1 MKCTCF
7 SSLSKLLVVQWWRS
21 SKIIILLSSF
31 GTWNHQISS
40 TLPLPKTSCENHDC
54 IPMLPLQ
61 LDRKIVYIPWFGRK
75 LNRFLSILINWELFE
90 TNYPNFEFSTIF
102 QLESPFLLLNL
113 TMNHLFI
120 CLAAPYDGTLVI
132 ELHCCL
138 WFMVQVFFFSRPR
151 DQHSGIC
158 NVPIESRAA

>member
-75 LNRFLSILINWELFE
+75 LNRFLSILINWDLK
-90 TNYPNFEFSTIF
+90 TNYPNFEFSIRVTF
-102 QLESPFLLLNL
+102 F
-113 TMNHLFI
+113 
-120 CLAAPYDGTLVI
+120 VI
-132 ELHCCL
+132 ELDYESSFYLSGCSIWRNSCNRVALLPLIHGAG
-138 WFMVQVFFFSRPR
+138 FFLLTTPR
-151 DQHSGIC
+151 S
-158 NVPIESRAA
+158 A

>member
-7 SSLSKLLVVQWWRS
+7 SSLSKFLVQWWRS

-75 LNRFLSILINWELFE
+75 LNRFLSILINWELLRQIIQ
-90 TNYPNFEFSTIF
+90 TLSF

-132 ELHCCL
+132 ELLCCL